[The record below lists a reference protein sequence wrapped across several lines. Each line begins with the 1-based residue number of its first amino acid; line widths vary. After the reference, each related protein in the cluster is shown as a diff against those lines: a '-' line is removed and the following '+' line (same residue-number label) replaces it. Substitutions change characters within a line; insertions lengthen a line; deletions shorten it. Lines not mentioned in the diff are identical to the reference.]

1 MLDMYFREY
10 LCFHCVSSIMI
21 CKTRQSLFQIVG
33 VLVLCFLFLRL
44 DALNVKNQSVTL
56 AVKGW
61 YRVLEASEQGI
72 WNFVILTWD
81 LTQYENLTVVISWH
95 LRGGGEYK
103 DCQQKINDVRV
114 HPAESLS
121 WGKGWGKGSRQT
133 WLLDV
138 VTALLEWD
146 IWRSVQDV
154 GDSCLSFCMLNILW
168 KIPVDLCDG
177 FSHLPIL
184 WQNLRS

>member
-1 MLDMYFREY
+1 MHWMLKIS
-10 LCFHCVSSIMI
+10 VS
-21 CKTRQSLFQIVG
+21 
-33 VLVLCFLFLRL
+33 
-44 DALNVKNQSVTL
+44 L

-61 YRVLEASEQGI
+61 YGGLEASEQGI
-72 WNFVILTWD
+72 WNFVILTRD
-81 LTQYENLTVVISWH
+81 LTRYEKLSVVISWH
-95 LRGGGEYK
+95 FGGEGRKYT

-121 WGKGWGKGSRQT
+121 WGKEWGKGSRQT
-133 WLLDV
+133 WFLDV
-138 VTALLEWD
+138 GTALLAWV

-177 FSHLPIL
+177 FSHLPML